1 MVSPLKVTFNKALAG
16 YHLGHLCEL
25 SNHMTADISLK
36 FVKFGVTKPDTV
48 ISWVTLQGF
57 SWMRLKKGRCASI
70 WYSLVTGNPA
80 DFTEIFYLFTCN
92 IYQLVLVQTGILQF
106 CLGEWLAFKTH
117 SRQGP
122 WQTICKDVCFDFSHI
137 SNCICSPLFFY
148 YSSGF
153 TGI

>member
-1 MVSPLKVTFNKALAG
+1 M
-16 YHLGHLCEL
+16 
-25 SNHMTADISLK
+25 K
-36 FVKFGVTKPDTV
+36 FSVTKPDTV

-57 SWMRLKKGRCASI
+57 SWMRLKKSRCASI

-80 DFTEIFYLFTCN
+80 DFTEISYLFTCQ

-106 CLGEWLAFKTH
+106 CLDEWLAFKTH

-137 SNCICSPLFFY
+137 SNCISSPLFFY
-148 YSSGF
+148 CSFHWRLVHWSFILISSLLSLTSLAF
-153 TGI
+153 CVQSKSSTT